1 VTLTASN
8 LESHSDDHFV
18 DAEADE
24 QAGRVDVEGR
34 SPLRLAWARFRKDK
48 LSMVA
53 LIVTTIFALMA
64 IASPILDKF
73 GILDPYTFHA
83 DLLDYRTGNFPKG
96 AGGGISIHHPLGVE
110 PQSGRDVLSR
120 LMLGTTLSL
129 TIALSAAFIT
139 VAFGTVLGIIAG
151 FTGGIVDSIVGRII
165 DLTLSFPS
173 TLMLLALSGVVV
185 DRMRKGGDL
194 FWVGPHWHVP
204 NGPNGA
210 FVNGF
215 YIIFVLAI
223 FGWPPIARLIRGQV
237 LSIREREFVDAAILM
252 GASRRR
258 IYFKE
263 ILPNLWAPLL
273 VYFTLLMPAY
283 VSAEAALSFLGVGI
297 KNPTPTLGNVLGGAL
312 SYAYT
317 DFFFFFIPA
326 AVIAAIVISFNL
338 LGDGARDALDPRAGR

>member
-1 VTLTASN
+1 MTLTASN

-18 DAEADE
+18 DPEGDE

-34 SPLRLAWARFRKDK
+34 SPLRLAWARFRKDR

-53 LIVTTIFALMA
+53 LVVTAIFAILA
-64 IASPILDKF
+64 IASPILDKL

-83 DLLDYRTGNFPKG
+83 DLLDYKTGNFPKG
-96 AGGGISIHHPLGVE
+96 FGGGMSWDHPLGVE

-151 FTGGIVDSIVGRII
+151 FTGGVVDSIVGRII

-185 DRMRKGGDL
+185 DRMKDIGI
-194 FWVGPHWHVP
+194 P

-210 FVNGF
+210 FVNGV
-215 YIIFVLAI
+215 YIIVVLAI

-312 SYAYT
+312 QYAYS
-317 DFFFFFIPA
+317 DFVFFFVPA
-326 AVIAAIVISFNL
+326 LVIATIVISFNL
-338 LGDGARDALDPRAGR
+338 LGDAARDALDPRAGR

>member
-18 DAEADE
+18 DVEGDE
-24 QAGRVDVEGR
+24 QAGRVDVQGR

-53 LIVTTIFALMA
+53 LVVTSIFILMA
-64 IASPILDKF
+64 ILSPILKRV
-73 GILDPYTFHA
+73 GIIDPYTPHQ
-83 DLLDYRTGNFPKG
+83 DLLDYASGGYPKG
-96 AGGGISIHHPLGVE
+96 FGGGISLQHPLGVE
-110 PQSGRDVLSR
+110 PGLGRDVLSR
-120 LMLGTTLSL
+120 LMYGTTLSL
-129 TIALSAAFIT
+129 TIALSAALIT
-139 VAFGTVLGIIAG
+139 VAIGTIAGIIAG
-151 FTGGIVDSIVGRII
+151 FTGGFVDSAIGRTI

-185 DRMRKGGDL
+185 DRMTDL
-194 FWVGPHWHVP
+194 GVP
-204 NGPNGA
+204 AGATANGL
-210 FVNGF
+210 
-215 YIIFVLAI
+215 YIVIVLSI

-273 VYFTLLMPAY
+273 VYFTLLMPAD
-283 VSAEAALSFLGVGI
+283 VSAEAALAYLGVGI

-312 SYAYT
+312 EYAYT
-317 DFFFFFIPA
+317 DFFFFFVPA
-326 AVIAAIVISFNL
+326 AVIATIVISFNL
-338 LGDGARDALDPRAGR
+338 LGDGARDALDPRSSR

>member
-24 QAGRVDVEGR
+24 SSGIVDVQGR
-34 SPLRLAWARFRKDK
+34 SPLRLAWARFRKDR

-53 LIVTTIFALMA
+53 LVITLLFVVMA
-64 IASPILDKF
+64 ISSPILKKI
-73 GILDPYTFHA
+73 GVIDPYTPHQ
-83 DLLDYRTGNFPKG
+83 DLLDYASGGYPKG
-96 AGGGISIHHPLGVE
+96 FGGGMSIHHPLGVE
-110 PQSGRDVLSR
+110 PGLGRDVLSR
-120 LMLGTTLSL
+120 LMFGATLSL
-129 TIALSAAFIT
+129 TIALSAALIT
-139 VAFGTVLGIIAG
+139 VAIGTVLGIIAG
-151 FTGGIVDSIVGRII
+151 FTGGFVDSAVGRFI

-173 TLMLLALSGVVV
+173 TLMLLALSGVLV
-185 DRMRKGGDL
+185 DRMIDL
-194 FWVGPHWHVP
+194 GVP
-204 NGPNGA
+204 PGAMANGL
-210 FVNGF
+210 
-215 YIIFVLAI
+215 YIVFVLAL

-283 VSAEAALSFLGVGI
+283 VSAEAALSYLGVGI

-312 SYAYT
+312 EYAYT

-338 LGDGARDALDPRAGR
+338 LGDGARDALDPRSGR